1 MRSFLIFV
9 LYITF
14 TSNYVITNE
23 TLKFLEEKKVPNKV
37 DPDSSRTF
45 EEIVLARGYPLET
58 HYVTTEDGYILKL
71 FRIPGKKG
79 SSVVNQKPCLLM
91 HGVLDSSDSW
101 VIHYEDKSHSYSL
114 VNNGYDVWMGNVR
127 GNKHSR
133 KHVRLNPDIDNE
145 FWEFSHHEMGVKDLP
160 AMIDYILLKTKKEKL
175 AYVGHSQGTSI
186 VFLAMATNPKYFKE
200 KLTGV
205 VALGPVTRLTNINS
219 TFLYLVVKSKLDSIL
234 YYLGMREFLPDMGA
248 VNHLISILCDKLKI
262 ICNGVLNMIADA
274 NPEDDDQDKFLV
286 LLSHFPSGTSLL
298 DLRHYAQ
305 NVRNGKFEPY
315 DYGSS
320 KNLEKYGKAY
330 PEEYKLKDIENKVC
344 IFVGEHDRI
353 STIEDNKWL
362 RSQLNPSILLKY
374 RELKKMGHLTYF
386 LSKDFSYNNDV
397 LDCLNEFGKN

>member
-1 MRSFLIFV
+1 
-9 LYITF
+9 
-14 TSNYVITNE
+14 
-23 TLKFLEEKKVPNKV
+23 
-37 DPDSSRTF
+37 
-45 EEIVLARGYPLET
+45 
-58 HYVTTEDGYILKL
+58 
-71 FRIPGKKG
+71 
-79 SSVVNQKPCLLM
+79 
-91 HGVLDSSDSW
+91 
-101 VIHYEDKSHSYSL
+101 
-114 VNNGYDVWMGNVR
+114 MG
-127 GNKHSR
+127 
-133 KHVRLNPDIDNE
+133 
-145 FWEFSHHEMGVKDLP
+145 MKDLP
-160 AMIDYILLKTKKEKL
+160 AMIDYILIKTKKEKL
-175 AYVGHSQGTSI
+175 AYVAHSQGTSI